1 MYNLDNYIDSWTQ
14 GEIVKYFINTAIIL
28 VPAVLIV
35 LLLASMMAFAVSRY
49 SWRFNLA
56 LLMLFTAAN
65 LLPPQ
70 VIITPLFR
78 MFLVA
83 PAAAVPQ
90 RQRRSST
97 TSTSGSW

>member
-1 MYNLDNYIDSWTQ
+1 M
-14 GEIVKYFINTAIIL
+14 
-28 VPAVLIV
+28 

-49 SWRFNLA
+49 SWRFNLV

-78 MFLVA
+78 LYLLLPL
-83 PAAAVPQ
+83 PALLNDNGRVYD
-90 RQRRSST
+90 RISGSSR
-97 TSTSGSW
+97 STSPSSWASARSCSATT